1 MATDLELAKRKRLKD
16 DFEFYGRNCLKIRTK
31 EGGIYPFEL
40 NDAQKYIHE
49 RIEDQRAKTG
59 KVRAIVL
66 KGRQQGCSTY
76 VGGRYYWRTT
86 HRTGVRTFILT
97 HDAEATA
104 NLFAMTDRYH
114 QHCPHFVKPITGN
127 ANAKELTFPKLDS
140 EYKVGTAG
148 NKAVGRGST
157 ITYFH
162 GSEVAFWPNA
172 DEHVKGVMQAV
183 PDAEDTEIILEST
196 ANGMG
201 NFFHQQWKKAE
212 SGESEYQAIFVPWFW
227 QTEYAKDTPKDFHYQ
242 PDEEELASQYGLTKE
257 QIYWRRLKIVEL
269 STNGADG
276 ARAFKQEYPCNAA
289 EAFQITGKDG
299 LIKPEVVMRA
309 RKAEVKGGS
318 GPLVVGVDPS
328 RGGDRFS
335 TIYRQHRKAYNLKS
349 YHGDEVDTLG
359 KAVAICKRI
368 LDTICPIAGRK
379 PDMMFVDAGGG
390 ADLVDRLHELG
401 YRGRVRAIAF
411 GSSPLEPEKWRNKR
425 TEMWGLCNL
434 WLKDEH
440 LPVQIPD
447 EDSLHADL
455 CASMYGRDS
464 NDVIGLW
471 PKERIKEELG
481 FSPDEGD
488 ALALTFAEPA
498 EYFEHDSDE
507 DDEYRG
513 NDGRSSVA
521 GY

>member
-1 MATDLELAKRKRLKD
+1 MATDIAIAQRRRLKD
-16 DFEFYGRNCLKIRTK
+16 DFEFYARNCLFIRTK
-31 EGGIYPFEL
+31 EGGIANFAL
-40 NDAQKYIHE
+40 NDAQQYIHSKLE
-49 RIEDQRAKTG
+49 AQRTKTG
-59 KVRAIVL
+59 KVRAIIL
-66 KGRQQGCSTY
+66 KGRQQGASTLI
-76 VGGRYYWRTT
+76 GGRYFWRTT

-114 QHCPHFVKPITGN
+114 QHCPHYVKPAVGN
-127 ANAKELTFPKLDS
+127 ANAKELTFPLLDS

-212 SGESEYQAIFVPWFW
+212 AGESDYIAVFVPWFW
-227 QTEYAKDTPKDFHYQ
+227 QTEYAKDVPRDFAYTE
-242 PDEEELASQYGLTKE
+242 DEEKLSEHYNLTKE
-257 QIYWRRLKIVEL
+257 QIYWRRIKVVEL

-276 ARAFKQEYPCNAA
+276 ERSFKQEYPCNAA

-299 LIKPEVVMRA
+299 LIKPDVVMRA
-309 RKAEVKGGS
+309 RKNSVAGGI

-335 TIYRQHRKAYNLKS
+335 TINRQHRKAYNLKS

-368 LDTICPIAGRK
+368 LDTVCPIAGRK

-411 GSSPLEPEKWRNKR
+411 GSSALEPSRWINKR
-425 TEMWGLCNL
+425 TEMWGLANL

-447 EDSLHADL
+447 EDTLHADL
-455 CASMYGRDS
+455 CASFYSRDS
-464 NDVIGLW
+464 NDVIKLW
-471 PKERIKEELG
+471 PKDKIKEEIG

-488 ALALTFAEPA
+488 AFALTFAEPA
-498 EYFEHDSDE
+498 EYFDQDE
-507 DDEYRG
+507 EEDEVHG
-513 NDGRSSVA
+513 HDGRSSVA

>member
-1 MATDLELAKRKRLKD
+1 MAEDFELNQRQRLRD
-16 DFEFYGRNCLKIRTK
+16 DFEFYARNCLSIRTK
-31 EGGIYPFEL
+31 EGGISPFVL
-40 NDAQKYIHE
+40 NEAQQYIHSRLE
-49 RIEDQRAKTG
+49 EQRSRTG

-66 KGRQQGCSTY
+66 KGRQQGASTLI
-76 VGGRYYWRTT
+76 GGRYYWRTT
-86 HRTGVRTFILT
+86 HRPGVRTFILT

-104 NLFAMTDRYH
+104 NLFSMTDRYH
-114 QHCPHFVKPITGN
+114 QHCPQFVKPAVGA
-127 ANAKELTFPKLDS
+127 ANAKELTFPLLDS

-148 NKAVGRGST
+148 TKAVGRGST

-183 PDAEDTEIILEST
+183 PDADDTEIILEST

-212 SGESEYQAIFVPWFW
+212 AGESEYQAIFVPWYW
-227 QTEYAKDTPKDFHYQ
+227 QPEYSKTPPKDFIYGE
-242 PDEEELASQYGLTKE
+242 DEEEIAAQYGLTKE
-257 QIYWRRLKIVEL
+257 QIYWRRQKIVEL

-276 ARAFKQEYPCNAA
+276 ERAFKQEYPCNAA
-289 EAFQITGKDG
+289 EAFQITGRDG

-335 TIYRQHRKAYNLKS
+335 VIKRQHRKAYDLKS
-349 YHGDEVDTLG
+349 YHGDQVDALG
-359 KAVAICKRI
+359 KSVAICKAI

-379 PDMMFVDAGGG
+379 PDMMFIDAGGG

-401 YRGRVRAIAF
+401 YRGRVKAVAF
-411 GSSPLEPEKWRNKR
+411 GSSPLEPAKWRNKR
-425 TEMWGLCNL
+425 TEMWGLANL

-440 LPVQIPD
+440 MPVQIPD
-447 EDSLHADL
+447 SDTLHADL
-455 CASMYGRDS
+455 CASFYDRDS
-464 NDVIGLW
+464 NDVIALW
-471 PKERIKEELG
+471 RKDRIKEEIG

-498 EYFEHDSDE
+498 EYFDQDDE
-507 DDEYRG
+507 DDEYTG
-513 NDGRSSVA
+513 PDGRSSVA